1 MKGANFQAF
10 FDGVRGWPPR
20 VYFGKVLEVGA
31 VPGLSRPPPKD
42 TPRDY
47 MNDGQNHRRPF

>member
-1 MKGANFQAF
+1 MKGANFQVF

-31 VPGLSRPPPKD
+31 VPGLSRPPLKD
-42 TPRDY
+42 TPRDE
-47 MNDGQNHRRPF
+47 